1 MKKIYIAPKIDVI
14 ILDTLCDATL
24 QTCSVFKGKLNDECI
39 SHFDVVARSRPRT
52 KPNTQACGESRTAA
66 SGATINTPLG
76 CHSS

>member
-39 SHFDVVARSRPRT
+39 SHFDVVGEGQT
-52 KPNTQACGESRTAA
+52 KDKAEYTGLWGRVEQHKWGDD
-66 SGATINTPLG
+66 
-76 CHSS
+76 